1 MEGSLYY
8 PHLFVVRE
16 DGDPA
21 LRTWVTSFL
30 VEDRSDQHPSYQQ
43 YIGEL
48 RTRVR
53 YFTVFKVLTVIRFP
67 TRMPDCGEGWS
78 ALYGALARRT
88 ARWRYDVD
96 LILIKL

>member
-1 MEGSLYY
+1 MSLSISIRSNLETTLPLLDNEFSQRVNAVIGKSRSLMEGSLYY

-48 RTRVR
+48 RNRV
-53 YFTVFKVLTVIRFP
+53 
-67 TRMPDCGEGWS
+67 G
-78 ALYGALARRT
+78 
-88 ARWRYDVD
+88 
-96 LILIKL
+96 ILLLSIKC